1 MARSTHNDPQR
12 QSASEVERALRED
25 RAEVVGSD
33 ESLFGPSAVA
43 PETLNIGHAGL
54 RSECWPGTS
63 APGWGSGR
71 SESAAALHAALRLRR
86 PARKRTPL
94 HRSRPSQAAEARLPQ
109 RTMNLHHELSAESDC
124 VLPVPPAMAAP

>member
-54 RSECWPGTS
+54 RNECWPGTS
-63 APGWGSGR
+63 ARGWGGGR
-71 SESAAALHAALRLRR
+71 SESAAARHAALRLRR

-94 HRSRPSQAAEARLPQ
+94 HRARPAQVAEARFTSEDYEFIP
-109 RTMNLHHELSAESDC
+109 
-124 VLPVPPAMAAP
+124 